1 VRIVILVEGATEKAL
16 FPALRRFLEPRLE
29 GRMPRLTPDV
39 YDRRL
44 PKEDALRRAVTSL
57 LGSRADH
64 VIALTDVY
72 TGSGD
77 FLDAADAKKK
87 MERWVGPEPRF
98 HPHAAQH
105 DFEAW
110 LLPYWDEILRRAGSN
125 RRPFGPHPE
134 KINHGKPP
142 ADRLQEVYRT
152 GSHGR
157 SYKKTIDALAIL
169 KDADLTIA
177 IDACPELKALVDTII
192 KLAGGA
198 PLTPSSA
205 TSPPPGRSRSGRR
218 TPRPA

>member
-1 VRIVILVEGATEKAL
+1 
-16 FPALRRFLEPRLE
+16 
-29 GRMPRLTPDV
+29 MPRLTPDV